1 MSISKI
7 IESLSGT
14 IHRDAI
20 ATSPAQHATKAA
32 DFAQRNF
39 PYVVTP
45 QIHSFLS
52 SHGITLPSH
61 GHQSHPHPFHKIVE
75 HYFLYNVLSNFVKLP
90 TTVYFMKAEKF
101 SKLSK
106 HQPLFTRLQNAFYTV
121 RDSARY
127 EKQDLTPCRTPC
139 VFFHD
144 SLHYWSPSK
153 LMHFFENN
161 PNVTQVY
168 ASLVV
173 PPELS
178 ISTELSGSFYPHLYR
193 YYSAKGSLHYQLE
206 NSSDHYVQPS
216 SSLEWLTLS
225 AAQGPVPFYVEVLTS
240 IASCHLLLITRNPPP
255 VPQDSISFQI
265 PDCVELPQPADF
277 SIPIRDRLIPRS
289 VYNNVFLYVR
299 AVRTL
304 RKTDPAGFVRTQM
317 TKEEHSWVTNAAWD
331 NLTTFILS
339 TADQSFD
346 PLYAYTLTWWQRLKY
361 RFHHARGLKAASLWL
376 SLQTALTYFS
386 GGYHFLKSL
395 ITVPLHPPLILHLT
409 LKQRLARASAVLS
422 SFNLL
427 AAIRIFKIK
436 TIYPAPDALTP
447 YPEILRTSRL
457 TRILIGSSILV
468 APLAVTVLYY
478 LRHHIPPAIYY
489 AKYKSFFHDRT
500 YHLRLNR
507 APAFFLPS
515 HQPFGSLT
523 LSLDQ
528 ADNPSPSITS
538 TPCHKLSP
546 FDIDDEDSII
556 LESPLHPSLTRKS
569 PHPEPTSLLAF
580 DSLDSSTPEPAFSTP
595 FSGAHVHS
603 PPTAEE
609 PNPNPPPISPL
620 QPEPQNPPAPENSQG
635 SEPDN
640 ESSSSP
646 PPVPEP
652 KTPEPPSSQD
662 RPKDF
667 ATPLETDPSASGPVL
682 PWHTVNVT
690 ASDPATSFPSRQRS
704 DPVLPPLPTS
714 NICLFRA
721 LSILLNVTE
730 EQIWFRLATSMPN
743 SLLINSETQTNGF
756 TTDHLAAVSYLF
768 NTRFIVH
775 SQNYPSFPIGPA
787 SSPVQCAIYHSPG
800 HWSASPPLVGALPHP
815 ATERHTELEEA
826 LLSHKLPDGSLL
838 PFLRFHDYQIDLSR
852 AKKLASNMK
861 NHFDGV
867 LRELLSA
874 SPNILHAFDSIVDF
888 APSHSVRLC
897 HLAGFAGCGKSRPI
911 QSFFRGSEY
920 SRELRV
926 AVPNTDL
933 RSHWKAQLRFPN
945 SQSWRVS
952 TWETSLLKHARILI
966 IDEIYKMPP
975 GFLDLALLLD
985 PCVATVII
993 LGDPLQGS
1001 YHSMHPDSS
1010 LRTLTP
1016 EIYHLRPYIDL
1027 YCAWTHRSPRNVA
1040 QVFDVTSLSPEN
1052 GHVYH
1057 SRIFPNNLHIL
1068 TASESASKTL
1078 SQGGCRAQ
1086 TIASSQGLTLQHSG
1100 LHFDRS
1106 LFQVSPNITLVALTR
1121 HSRSI
1126 TFLGDSDSL
1135 RRKYAFNPVLSAFHS
1150 GSVLPLSSW
1159 PELSGVEL
1167 LRQPLFIRSPKLS
1180 GGVSLPLSRKSIFND
1195 KPLPTSAE
1203 HDVIRSAPVLTI
1215 AGPDLIPNLPTTHLP
1230 ETRRPLHFEIDSAI
1244 APDSRPSPALPSLSP
1259 CEAVYP
1265 GIDSLLLFA
1274 HFIHEPI
1281 DPFPN
1286 ERWHKDRLSRQFPDL
1301 LDFKEGTQP
1310 ATLIAPWHQPA
1321 KDPTLLPLSIS
1332 KRLRFRPSHHPYQ
1345 HSDDDI
1351 LLGTLLY
1358 QAWCQAFSLD
1368 PLETLPFDPIL
1379 FAECINDNEFHQLSS
1394 KTKAVIQANASRSDP
1409 TWRHTVVKIFAKSQ
1423 HKVNENSIFTSWKA
1437 CQTLAL
1443 AHDAVVLLL
1452 GPVKKYQ
1459 RIIRDR
1465 KPHPHLFIYAGHTP
1479 QQMAEWAHSVFPPNR
1494 QTLCTCNDYTAFDQ
1508 SQGGEA
1514 VIFEILKMKRVGIPQ
1529 FFQDYHLWLKTNV
1542 QSQFGPLTCMR
1553 LTGEPG
1559 TYDDNTDYNIA
1570 VLWSRFQLNGY
1581 AVCVSGDD
1589 SAIVGCPPTS
1599 PTWPAV
1605 EKLLSLTFKIEVT
1618 PYPLFCGYLLGP
1630 AGALRSPRAL
1640 FAKLFIA
1647 YNDESLPNKLA
1658 SYLAEFAVG
1667 HSLGDSLWSLLPPD
1681 QVIYQA
1687 ACFDFFCR
1695 FAPPHMKDVLK
1706 LGEPEPSLLSLVYS
1720 SIKHLSRPLWALLPT
1735 RVRLTLRHSIP
1746 APTFF
1751 SEDTALASDSLYSPS
1766 TQLP

>member
-32 DFAQRNF
+32 HAAQKNYPF
-39 PYVVTP
+39 IVTP

-52 SHGITLPSH
+52 AHGITLPSH

-75 HYFLYNVLSNFVKLP
+75 HYFLYNVLSNFVKSP
-90 TTVYFMKAEKF
+90 TTVYFMKTDKF
-101 SKLSK
+101 SKLSQ
-106 HQPLFTRLQNAFYTV
+106 HQPLFVHLQNAFYTV

-127 EKQDLTPCRTPC
+127 EKQDLSPCRTTS

-153 LMHFFENN
+153 LMHFLENN
-161 PNVTQVY
+161 PKVTQVY

-173 PPELS
+173 PPELALS
-178 ISTELSGSFYPHLYR
+178 SELSGSFYPHLYR
-193 YYSAKGSLHYQLE
+193 YYASNGSLHYQLE
-206 NSSDHYVQPS
+206 NSSDHYIQPS
-216 SSLEWLTLS
+216 SSFEWLTLS
-225 AAQGPVPFYVEVLTS
+225 AALGPVPFYVEVLTS
-240 IASCHLLLITRNPPP
+240 IASCHLLLITRSPPP
-255 VPQDSISFQI
+255 VPQHSISFQI
-265 PDCVELPQPADF
+265 PDCVELPQPTDF

-289 VYNNVFLYVR
+289 VYNNAFLYVR

-317 TKEEHSWVTNAAWD
+317 TKEEYSWVTNAAWD

-346 PLYAYTLTWWQRLKY
+346 PLYTYTLTWWQRFKY
-361 RFHHARGLKAASLWL
+361 RLHHARGLKTFFLWSSCQASLFRLSGGLNFLKALFTIPL
-376 SLQTALTYFS
+376 SLPSVVHFTLRQRFSRAFTAFS
-386 GGYHFLKSL
+386 FRN
-395 ITVPLHPPLILHLT
+395 PLVAFRVFKVRT
-409 LKQRLARASAVLS
+409 LLPVADV
-422 SFNLL
+422 
-427 AAIRIFKIK
+427 
-436 TIYPAPDALTP
+436 LTP
-447 YPEILRTSRL
+447 YPTILRTSRSL
-457 TRILIGSSILV
+457 RISAFCSIFLLPF
-468 APLAVTVLYY
+468 AAAAFYY
-478 LRHHIPPAIYY
+478 LRHHVPPAVYY

-507 APAFFLPS
+507 SSASFLPS

-528 ADNPSPSITS
+528 ADNPSP
-538 TPCHKLSP
+538 PLPPSP
-546 FDIDDEDSII
+546 RDKPNPLDICKVDSPPPQPQS
-556 LESPLHPSLTRKS
+556 SPLPKPVPPTPAADPSIASDGSQPSQDSQVTPLPKPVPPTPAADPSIASDGSQPSQDSQVIQIPSDFTPAINSLASAPAFPSRPKILKS
-569 PHPEPTSLLAF
+569 DLPSEKSKN
-580 DSLDSSTPEPAFSTP
+580 FSTP
-595 FSGAHVHS
+595 
-603 PPTAEE
+603 
-609 PNPNPPPISPL
+609 
-620 QPEPQNPPAPENSQG
+620 
-635 SEPDN
+635 
-640 ESSSSP
+640 
-646 PPVPEP
+646 
-652 KTPEPPSSQD
+652 
-662 RPKDF
+662 
-667 ATPLETDPSASGPVL
+667 LEADPSASGPVL
-682 PWHTVNVT
+682 PWHTINVT
-690 ASDPATSFPSRQRS
+690 ASDPSTSFPSRQRS

-714 NICLFRA
+714 NICLFKA
-721 LSILLNVTE
+721 LSILLNLTE
-730 EQIWFRLATSMPN
+730 DQIWLRLATSMPN
-743 SLLINSETQTNGF
+743 SLLINPETQANGF

-775 SQNYPSFPIGPA
+775 SQSYPAFPIGPA
-787 SSPVQCAIYHSPG
+787 SSSTQHSIYHSPG
-800 HWSASPPLVGALPHP
+800 HWSASPPLTGALPSLNP
-815 ATERHTELEEA
+815 DRHTSLEEA

-874 SPNILHAFDSIVDF
+874 SPDILHSIDSIVDF

-911 QSFFRGSEY
+911 QSFFRGSKY
-920 SRELRV
+920 SNELRV
-926 AVPNTDL
+926 AVPNVDL
-933 RSHWKAQLRFPN
+933 RSHWKTQLRLPKN
-945 SQSWRVS
+945 QNWRVS

-1010 LRTLTP
+1010 LRLLTP
-1016 EIYHLRPYIDL
+1016 EINHLRPFIDL
-1027 YCAWTHRSPRNVA
+1027 YCAWTYRSPRNVA
-1040 QVFDVTSLSPEN
+1040 HVFDVTPLSSEN
-1052 GHVYH
+1052 GHIYH
-1057 SRIFPNNLHIL
+1057 SRVFPNNLHVL

-1078 SQGGCRAQ
+1078 SLGGCHAQ

-1106 LFQVSPNITLVALTR
+1106 LFQISPNITLVALTR

-1135 RRKYAFNPVLSAFHS
+1135 RRKYAFNPVLSAFHTS
-1150 GSVLPLSSW
+1150 TTLPLASW
-1159 PELSGVEL
+1159 PELHGVTL
-1167 LRQPLFIRSPKLS
+1167 LRQPLLIRSPKLS
-1180 GGVSLPLSRKSIFND
+1180 GGVSQPFSRQPVFNN
-1195 KPLPTSAE
+1195 KPVTADAE
-1203 HDVIRSAPVLTI
+1203 HDVFRSSPILAI

-1244 APDSRPSPALPSLSP
+1244 APDSKPSPALPSSSP
-1259 CEAVYP
+1259 CEAVYF

-1274 HFIHEPI
+1274 HFIHDPI
-1281 DPFPN
+1281 DPLSN
-1286 ERWHKDRLSRQFPDL
+1286 ERRYKDFLSRQFPDL
-1301 LDFKEGTQP
+1301 IDFKEGTQP
-1310 ATLIAPWHQPA
+1310 ANLIAPWHQPS
-1321 KDPTLLPLSIS
+1321 KDPTLLPLSIP

-1345 HSDDDI
+1345 HSDNDI

-1358 QAWCQAFSLD
+1358 QAWCSAFSFN
-1368 PLETLPFDPIL
+1368 PSETLPFDPVL

-1394 KTKAVIQANASRSDP
+1394 KTKAVIQSNASRSDP
-1409 TWRHTVVKIFAKSQ
+1409 SWRHTVVKIFAKSQ

-1443 AHDAVVLLL
+1443 AHDAVILLL

-1465 KPHPHLFIYAGHTP
+1465 KPHPHLFIYAGQTP
-1479 QQMAEWAHSVFPPNR
+1479 QQMAEWSASVFPSNR
-1494 QTLCTCNDYTAFDQ
+1494 QTFCTCNDYTAFDQ

-1529 FFQDYHLWLKTNV
+1529 FFQDYHFWLKVNV
-1542 QSQFGPLTCMR
+1542 ECQFGPLTCMR

-1570 VLWSRFQLNGY
+1570 VLWSRFELENY

-1589 SAIVGCPPTS
+1589 SAIIGCPPTS
-1599 PTWPAV
+1599 PSWPAV

-1647 YNDESLPNKLA
+1647 YNDESLSDKLA
-1658 SYLAEFAVG
+1658 SYLAEFSVG
-1667 HSLGDSLWSLLPPD
+1667 HSLGDALWSLLPPD
-1681 QVIYQA
+1681 QIIYQA

-1720 SIKHLSRPLWALLPT
+1720 SIKHLSRPLWSLLPT
-1735 RVRLTLRHSIP
+1735 RVRLTLRHSVP

-1751 SEDTALASDSLYSPS
+1751 NEDTALMSDSLYSPS
-1766 TQLP
+1766 SFHP